1 MGEIVVGGHV
11 LTLLAITLL
20 GFMLVLRVRRKQCCE
35 CGLPVSGSSRCDR
48 CGLPVH
54 SECMEKHM
62 EKHYIKL
69 RI

>member
-1 MGEIVVGGHV
+1 
-11 LTLLAITLL
+11 
-20 GFMLVLRVRRKQCCE
+20 MLYVRRKQCCV